1 MSTQYTVCL
10 DPGHGPGTVNGSPD
24 GTYKER
30 EFTWDMYE
38 RIAPLLT
45 AAGVKVICTRTED
58 KKPSLGERCR
68 ISNNAGADLFVSLH
82 SNAAGGSGWSD
93 PKGLMIYTHKAGD
106 EASQNIAAQCILKR
120 MQGENIQIFGS
131 GLAHYGYTVLTNTYA
146 PAVLIEYGFH
156 TNQVD
161 VENLKLYAYR
171 DILAKATAK
180 GILDFLGVAYQEE
193 DKEEG
198 VEAPSEWHRAAWEKA
213 VKKGI
218 FDGTSPQGA
227 ATREMMA
234 TVLDR
239 LGLLG

>member
-1 MSTQYTVCL
+1 MGYIVCL

-30 EFTWDMYE
+30 EFAWDMYE
-38 RIAPLLT
+38 RLAPLL
-45 AAGVKVICTRTED
+45 AKNGIRVVCTRTQET
-58 KKPSLGERCR
+58 KPSLGERCR

-82 SNAAGGSGWSD
+82 SNAAGSSGWAE

-106 EASQNIAAQCILKR
+106 TASQNMAAQCVLKR
-120 MQGENIQIFGS
+120 MKEENIELFGS

-146 PAVLIEYGFH
+146 PAILIEYGFH
-156 TNQVD
+156 TSRVD

-171 DILAKATAK
+171 DVLARATAK
-180 GILDFLGVAYQEE
+180 GVMDFLGVAYQEE
-193 DKEEG
+193 DREEG
-198 VEAPSEWHRAAWEKA
+198 VEAPSPWHKDAWEKA
-213 VKKGI
+213 CSKGI

-227 ATREMMA
+227 ATREMVA

-239 LGLLG
+239 LELL

>member
-1 MSTQYTVCL
+1 MKRSFTVCL

-30 EFTWDMYE
+30 EFAWDMYQ

-45 AAGVKVICTRTED
+45 AKGIMVICTRAES

-82 SNAAGGSGWSD
+82 SNAAGGSGWSE
-93 PKGLMIYTHKAGD
+93 PKGLMIYTHKAGE
-106 EASQNIAAQCILKR
+106 EASQNIAAQCILKQ
-120 MQGENIQIFGS
+120 MQDEHIELFGS
-131 GLAHYGYTVLTNTYA
+131 GLSHYGYTVLTNTYA

-156 TNQVD
+156 TNRAD

-171 DILAKATAK
+171 DLLAEATAK
-180 GILDFLGVAYQEE
+180 GIMDFLGVAYQEE

-198 VEAPSEWHRAAWEKA
+198 IGSPSPWHKDAWDKA
-213 VKKGI
+213 VSKGI
-218 FDGTSPQGA
+218 LDGIMPKEPC
-227 ATREMMA
+227 TREILA
-234 TVLDR
+234 TVLER
-239 LGLLG
+239 VGLL